1 MLKPKSPQES
11 FYGSYLY
18 DRIVP
23 VDHLLR
29 KINQVVDFSFAGQIL
44 NDRYHPPIG
53 RPAEAPEF
61 MLRLCLLQYI
71 YGDSDRQV
79 VENARLNLAYKY
91 FLGLAV
97 DAEVPDYTTVSYFR
111 AQRLGEEK
119 FEAVLDQIIRQCI
132 DKGLVK
138 GKRQIIDSTHIRG
151 NITLSSITGL
161 VRKCRENALKTI
173 EKQDRR
179 VAESLG
185 LTDIQNAKKAKF
197 TSAEEGLQ
205 KEIEAAGELLD
216 SVTAELRA
224 RRISPTEELQKDLG
238 LLEKAVA
245 DREEHAKDKLL
256 SPVDPDARM
265 GKKTSSTWPGYKA
278 HIIMEEET
286 GIITGVETTPA
297 NATDGSQLQP
307 MLKEQ
312 EETHSLKPQELTADK
327 AYDWGENLESL
338 ANNKT
343 IANIALSKQVN
354 HRNGAGYFTVDDFLY
369 DPENIKLMCPAGHIS
384 TKCYNEVLYNYQLN
398 KPGYAFRFRPSWCNV
413 CLLKPKCVKNKQGR
427 RIYISHYEPY
437 FRQARERFASEEGKQ
452 AYRNRY
458 KIEQKVA
465 DLTRYC
471 GLRRCRYRGLGRAHI
486 HTLLATIVCNIK
498 RMVKLLWGKPDNYY
512 LESSVAIQTARTGLK
527 SKATT
532 LKNEANMT

>member
-29 KINQVVDFSFAGQIL
+29 KINQVVDFSFARQIL
-44 NDRYHPPIG
+44 QDRYNPDTG
-53 RPAEAPEF
+53 RPAEDPEF

-71 YGDSDRQV
+71 FGDSDRQV

-97 DAEVPDYTTVSYFR
+97 DAEVPDYTTISYFR
-111 AQRLGEEK
+111 AQRLGEKK
-119 FEAVLDQIIRQCI
+119 FRSVLEQIVQQCI

-138 GKRQIIDSTHIRG
+138 GKRQIIDSTPVIA
-151 NITLSSITGL
+151 NISPSSLTGL
-161 VRKCRENALKTI
+161 VRKCRENVLKTI
-173 EKQDRR
+173 AKQDARIAAR
-179 VAESLG
+179 LG
-185 LTDIQNAKKAKF
+185 FKELQSINQVKF
-197 TSAEEGLQ
+197 AATEEGLQ
-205 KEIEAAGELLD
+205 QEIEAAGRLLD

-224 RRISPTEELQKDLG
+224 KKIRPTEELQKDLG

-245 DREEHAKDKLL
+245 DRKEHAKDKLL

-265 GKKTSSTWPGYKA
+265 GKKTSTTWPGYKA
-278 HIIMEEET
+278 HIVMEEET

-297 NATDGSQLQP
+297 NTTDGSQLKP
-307 MLKEQ
+307 LLKDQTEV
-312 EETHSLKPQELTADK
+312 HSIKPQELTADK
-327 AYDWGENLESL
+327 AYDWGENLEAL
-338 ANNKT
+338 ASNRT
-343 IANIALSKQVN
+343 IANIALSKVN

-369 DPENIKLMCPAGHIS
+369 DPENVKLMCPAGHIS
-384 TKCYNEVLYNYQLN
+384 TNCYSEILYNN
-398 KPGYAFRFRPSWCNV
+398 KAGYAFQFRPSWCNV
-413 CLLKPKCVKNKQGR
+413 CSLKAKCVKNKQGR
-427 RIYISHYEPY
+427 RVYISYYEPY
-437 FRQARERFASEEGKQ
+437 FRQARERLATEEGKQ

-471 GLRRCRYRGLGRAHI
+471 GLRKCRYRGLDRAHI

-498 RMVKLLWGKPDNYY
+498 RMAKLLWGKPDNYY
-512 LESSVAIQTARTGLK
+512 LESSAAI
-527 SKATT
+527 
-532 LKNEANMT
+532 

>member
-23 VDHLLR
+23 FDHLLR
-29 KINQVVDFSFAGQIL
+29 KINQVVDFSFTGQIL
-44 NDRYHPPIG
+44 KDRYNPDIG
-53 RPAEAPEF
+53 RPAEDPEF

-71 YGDSDRQV
+71 YGDSDRQA

-97 DAEVPDYTTVSYFR
+97 DAEVPDYTTISYFR

-119 FEAVLDQIIRQCI
+119 FRAVLEQIVRQCI

-138 GKRQIIDSTHIRG
+138 GNRQIIDSTPVIA
-151 NITLSSITGL
+151 NISPSSLTGL
-161 VRKCRENALKTI
+161 VRKCRENVLATI
-173 EKQDRR
+173 EKQDAR
-179 VAESLG
+179 VAERLG
-185 LTDIQNAKKAKF
+185 LKGLKNPRQIKF
-197 TSAEEGLQ
+197 ASTEEGLQ
-205 KEIEAAGELLD
+205 KEVEAAGQLLD

-224 RRISPTEELQKDLG
+224 KGISPTEELKKGLE

-265 GKKTSSTWPGYKA
+265 GKKTSNTWRGYKA
-278 HIIMEEET
+278 HIVVEEET

-297 NATDGSQLQP
+297 NATDGSQLKP
-307 MLKEQ
+307 MLKDQ
-312 EETHSLKPQELTADK
+312 EEVHSIKPRELTADK

-338 ANNKT
+338 ESNQT
-343 IANIALSKQVN
+343 IANIGLSKQVN
-354 HRNGAGYFTVDDFLY
+354 HRSGAGYFTVDDFLY

-384 TKCYNEVLYNYQLN
+384 TNCYSEILYNYQLN
-398 KPGYAFRFRPSWCNV
+398 KPGYAFQFKPSLCNG
-413 CLLKPKCVKNKQGR
+413 CSLKAKCVKNKQGR
-427 RIYISHYEPY
+427 RVYISYYEPY
-437 FRQARERFASEEGKQ
+437 FRLARQRLATEEGKQ

-458 KIEQKVA
+458 KIEQKMA

-471 GLRRCRYRGLGRAHI
+471 GLRRCRYRGLDRAGI
-486 HTLLATIVCNIK
+486 HTLLATTVCNIK

-512 LESSVAIQTARTGLK
+512 HASALAG
-527 SKATT
+527 
-532 LKNEANMT
+532 

>member
-44 NDRYHPPIG
+44 QDRYHPNIG
-53 RPAEAPEF
+53 RPAQDPEF
-61 MLRLCLLQYI
+61 LLRLCLLQYI

-111 AQRLGEEK
+111 IQRLGEEK
-119 FEAVLDQIIRQCI
+119 FQLVLEQIVRQCI

-138 GKRQIIDSTHIRG
+138 GKRQIIDSTPVIA
-151 NITLSSITGL
+151 NISSSSITGL

-173 EKQDRR
+173 GK
-179 VAESLG
+179 
-185 LTDIQNAKKAKF
+185 QNAKIAERLGLKELQKAEQVKF
-197 TSAEEGLQ
+197 ASAEEGLH

-216 SVTAELRA
+216 RVTADLRVKKL
-224 RRISPTEELQKDLG
+224 IPNEELKKDLE

-265 GKKTSSTWPGYKA
+265 GKKTSKIWPGYKA
-278 HIIMEEET
+278 HIVMEEET

-307 MLKEQ
+307 MLKAQ
-312 EETHSLKPQELTADK
+312 EKVYSLIPQELTGDK

-338 ANNKT
+338 AGNKT
-343 IANIALSKQVN
+343 IANIALSRVN
-354 HRNGAGYFTVDDFLY
+354 HRNGAGYFTVNDFLY
-369 DPENIKLMCPAGHIS
+369 DPENVKLMCPAGHTS
-384 TKCYNEVLYNYQLN
+384 TSCYREILYNN
-398 KPGYAFRFRPSWCNV
+398 KSGNAFQFKPSLCNT
-413 CLLKPKCVKNKQGR
+413 CPLKAKCIKNNKGR
-427 RIYISHYEPY
+427 RVYISYYEPY
-437 FRQARERFASEEGKQ
+437 FRLARERLATEEGKE
-452 AYRNRY
+452 AYGNRY

-471 GLRRCRYRGLGRAHI
+471 GLRRCRYRGLDRAHI
-486 HTLLATIVCNIK
+486 HTLLATTVCNIK
-498 RMVKLLWGKPDNYY
+498 RMVKLLWEKPDNYY
-512 LESSVAIQTARTGLK
+512 LELPVAG
-527 SKATT
+527 
-532 LKNEANMT
+532 

>member
-11 FYGSYLY
+11 FFGSYLY

-23 VDHLLR
+23 IDHLLR
-29 KINQVVDFSFAGQIL
+29 KINQMVDFSFVQKL
-44 NDRYHPPIG
+44 VKDRYTPEFG
-53 RPAEAPEF
+53 RPAEDPEF

-97 DAEVPDYTTVSYFR
+97 DAEVPDYTTISYFR

-119 FEAVLDQIIRQCI
+119 FRLVLEQIVRQCTA
-132 DKGLVK
+132 KGLVK
-138 GKRQIIDSTHIRG
+138 GKRQIIDSTPVIA
-151 NITLSSITGL
+151 NISSSSLTGL
-161 VRKCRENALKTI
+161 VRKCRENVLKTI
-173 EKQDRR
+173 KKQDAGI
-179 VAESLG
+179 AEKLG
-185 LTDIQNAKKAKF
+185 LKELQDAGSVKF
-197 TSAEEGLQ
+197 TSPEEGLQ
-205 KEIEAAGELLD
+205 KEVEAAGQLLD
-216 SVTAELRA
+216 SVTAELREK
-224 RRISPTEELQKDLG
+224 RLVPDEELRKDLE

-256 SPVDPDARM
+256 SPVDTDARM
-265 GKKTSSTWPGYKA
+265 GKKAQKLWPGYKA
-278 HIIMEEET
+278 HIVMEEET
-286 GIITGVETTPA
+286 GIITGVKTTPA

-312 EETHSLKPQELTADK
+312 ETVYSIKPQELTADK
-327 AYDWGENLESL
+327 AYDWGENLEAL
-338 ANNKT
+338 ANHQT
-343 IANIALSKQVN
+343 IANIALSKVN

-369 DPENIKLMCPAGHIS
+369 DPENVKLMCPAGHIS
-384 TKCYNEVLYNYQLN
+384 TSCYSEILYNN
-398 KPGYAFRFRPSWCNV
+398 KSGYAFQFKPSLCNT
-413 CLLKPKCVKNKQGR
+413 CPLKAKCIKNNKGR
-427 RIYISHYEPY
+427 RVYISYYEPY
-437 FRQARERFASEEGKQ
+437 FRRARERLATEEGKQ

-471 GLRRCRYRGLGRAHI
+471 GLRRCRYRGLARASI

-498 RMVKLLWGKPDNYY
+498 RMVTLLWGKPDNYY
-512 LESSVAIQTARTGLK
+512 LESPVAG
-527 SKATT
+527 
-532 LKNEANMT
+532 

>member
-18 DRIVP
+18 ERIVP

-29 KINQVVDFSFAGQIL
+29 KINQVVDFSFVGQVL
-44 NDRYHPPIG
+44 NDRYHPDIG

-119 FEAVLDQIIRQCI
+119 FQAVLDQIVRQCI

-138 GKRQIIDSTHIRG
+138 GSRQIMDSTHIRA
-151 NITLSSITGL
+151 NISVSSITGL
-161 VRKCRENALKTI
+161 VRKCRENVLKTI
-173 EKQDRR
+173 EKQDTK
-179 VAESLG
+179 VAERLG
-185 LTDIQNAKKAKF
+185 LKELQDAKPVRFAS
-197 TSAEEGLQ
+197 TEEGLQ
-205 KEIEAAGELLD
+205 KELEAAGQLLD
-216 SVTAELRA
+216 SVTAELGA
-224 RRISPTEELQKDLG
+224 KKISPTEELKKDLG

-245 DREEHAKDKLL
+245 DREKGAKDKLL
-256 SPVDPDARM
+256 SPVDPDARQ
-265 GKKTSSTWPGYKA
+265 GKKASTTWPGYKA
-278 HIIMEEET
+278 HIVMEEET

-297 NATDGSQLQP
+297 NATDGSQLKP
-307 MLKEQ
+307 LLKGQ
-312 EETHSLKPQELTADK
+312 EEAFSVIPQELTADK

-338 ANNKT
+338 ADNET
-343 IANIALSKQVN
+343 IANMALSRQVN
-354 HRNGAGYFTVDDFLY
+354 HRNTGYFTVDDFLY
-369 DPENIKLMCPAGHIS
+369 DPENNKLMCPAGHIS
-384 TKCYNEVLYNYQLN
+384 TNCYREILYNN
-398 KPGYAFRFRPSWCNV
+398 KPGYAFQFKPSLCNA
-413 CLLKPKCVKNKQGR
+413 CPLKAKCVKNRAGR
-427 RIYISHYEPY
+427 RIYISYYEPY
-437 FRQARERFASEEGKQ
+437 YRMARERMATGEGKQ

-458 KIEQKVA
+458 KIEQKMA

-471 GLRRCRYRGLGRAHI
+471 GLRRCRYRGLGRAGI
-486 HTLLATIVCNIK
+486 HTLLAATVCNIK
-498 RMVKLLWGKPDNYY
+498 RMVNLLWGKPDNYY
-512 LESSVAIQTARTGLK
+512 LASPAAG
-527 SKATT
+527 
-532 LKNEANMT
+532 

>member
-29 KINQVVDFSFAGQIL
+29 KINRVVDFSFARQIL
-44 NDRYHPPIG
+44 QDRYNPDTG
-53 RPAEAPEF
+53 RPAEDPEF

-71 YGDSDRQV
+71 YGDSDRRV

-97 DAEVPDYTTVSYFR
+97 DAEVPDYTTISYFR

-119 FEAVLDQIIRQCI
+119 FRLVLEQIVQQCI
-132 DKGLVK
+132 DRGLVK
-138 GKRQIIDSTHIRG
+138 GKRQIIDSTPVIAD
-151 NITLSSITGL
+151 ITLSSLTGL
-161 VRKCRENALKTI
+161 VKKCRENVLKTI
-173 EKQDRR
+173 AKQDTKI
-179 VAESLG
+179 AESLG
-185 LTDIQNAKKAKF
+185 IKELQKAEKVRF
-197 TSAEEGLQ
+197 ASTGEGLQ
-205 KEIEAAGELLD
+205 QEIETAGKLLD

-224 RRISPTEELQKDLG
+224 KKIRPTEELQKDLG

-245 DREEHAKDKLL
+245 DREKHAKDKLL

-278 HIIMEEET
+278 HIVMEEET

-297 NATDGSQLQP
+297 NTTDGSQLKP
-307 MLKEQ
+307 LLKEQ
-312 EETHSLKPQELTADK
+312 EEVYALKPQELTADK

-343 IANIALSKQVN
+343 IADIAISKTVN
-354 HRNGAGYFTVDDFLY
+354 RNGANYFTVDDFLY
-369 DPENIKLMCPAGHIS
+369 DSENNKLMCPAGHIS
-384 TKCYNEVLYNYQLN
+384 TSCYSEILYNN
-398 KPGYAFRFRPSWCNV
+398 KPGYAFQFKASLCNV
-413 CLLKPKCVKNKQGR
+413 CPLKPKCVKNKQGR
-427 RIYISHYEPY
+427 RIYISYYEPY
-437 FRQARERFASEEGKQ
+437 FRQARERLATEEGKQ

-512 LESSVAIQTARTGLK
+512 LESSVAI
-527 SKATT
+527 
-532 LKNEANMT
+532 

>member
-1 MLKPKSPQES
+1 MLKPKPPQES

-23 VDHLLR
+23 PDHLLR

-44 NDRYHPPIG
+44 NDRYHPHIG

-97 DAEVPDYTTVSYFR
+97 DAEVPDYTTISYFR

-119 FEAVLDQIIRQCI
+119 FRSVLEQIVRQCI

-138 GKRQIIDSTHIRG
+138 GNRQIIDSTHIRAD
-151 NITLSSITGL
+151 ITLSSLTGL
-161 VRKCRENALKTI
+161 VRKCRENVLKTV

-185 LTDIQNAKKAKF
+185 LKDLQNAGIAKSA
-197 TSAEEGLQ
+197 SAEEGLQ

-216 SVTAELRA
+216 SVTDELRA
-224 RRISPTEELQKDLG
+224 KRISPTEELKKDLG

-245 DREEHAKDKLL
+245 DRGEHAKDKLV
-256 SPVDPDARM
+256 SPVDPDARQ
-265 GKKTSSTWPGYKA
+265 GKKTSTTWPGYKA

-286 GIITGVETTPA
+286 GIVTQVKTTPA
-297 NATDGSQLQP
+297 NTTDGSQLKP
-307 MLKEQ
+307 LLKEQ
-312 EETHSLKPQELTADK
+312 EKVHEITPRELTGDK
-327 AYDWGENLESL
+327 AYDWGENLEAL
-338 ANNKT
+338 THNQT
-343 IANIALSKQVN
+343 IANIALSKVN
-354 HRNGAGYFTVDDFLY
+354 HRNGVGYFTVDDFLY
-369 DPENIKLMCPAGHIS
+369 DPESVKLMCPAGHIS
-384 TKCYNEVLYNYQLN
+384 TSCYSEILYNN
-398 KPGYAFRFRPSWCNV
+398 KSGYAFQFKPSLCNT
-413 CLLKPKCVKNKQGR
+413 CQLKAKCIKNNKGR
-427 RIYISHYEPY
+427 RVYISYYEPY
-437 FRQARERFASEEGKQ
+437 FRLARERLATEEGKQ

-458 KIEQKVA
+458 KIEQKMA

-471 GLRRCRYRGLGRAHI
+471 GLRRCRYRGLDRAGI
-486 HTLLATIVCNIK
+486 HTLLATTVCNIK

-512 LESSVAIQTARTGLK
+512 LASPVAG
-527 SKATT
+527 
-532 LKNEANMT
+532 

>member
-29 KINQVVDFSFAGQIL
+29 KINQVVDFSFAGQL
-44 NDRYHPPIG
+44 LQDRYHPNIG
-53 RPAEAPEF
+53 RPAQDPEF
-61 MLRLCLLQYI
+61 LLRLCLLQYI

-111 AQRLGEEK
+111 IQRLGEEK
-119 FEAVLDQIIRQCI
+119 FQLVLEQIVRQCI

-138 GKRQIIDSTHIRG
+138 GKRQIIDSTPVIA
-151 NITLSSITGL
+151 NISSSSITGL

-173 EKQDRR
+173 GK
-179 VAESLG
+179 
-185 LTDIQNAKKAKF
+185 QNAKIAERLGLKELQKAEQVKF
-197 TSAEEGLQ
+197 ASAEEGLH

-216 SVTAELRA
+216 RVTADLRVKKL
-224 RRISPTEELQKDLG
+224 IPNEELKKDLE

-256 SPVDPDARM
+256 SPVDPDARTGM
-265 GKKTSSTWPGYKA
+265 KTNNKWTGYKA
-278 HIIMEEET
+278 HLIMEEET

-297 NATDGSQLQP
+297 NTTDGSQLKP
-307 MLKEQ
+307 LLKEQ
-312 EETHSLKPQELTADK
+312 ADVYSLRPQELTADK
-327 AYDWGENLESL
+327 AYDWGENLELL
-338 ANNKT
+338 ANNRT
-343 IANIALSKQVN
+343 IANIALSRVN
-354 HRNGAGYFTVDDFLY
+354 HRNGAGYFTVNDFLY
-369 DPENIKLMCPAGHIS
+369 DPENVKLMCPAGHTS
-384 TKCYNEVLYNYQLN
+384 TSCYSEILYNN
-398 KPGYAFRFRPSWCNV
+398 KSGNAFQFKPSLCNT
-413 CLLKPKCVKNKQGR
+413 CPLKAKCIKNNKGR
-427 RIYISHYEPY
+427 RVYISYYEPY
-437 FRQARERFASEEGKQ
+437 FRLARERLATEEGKE
-452 AYRNRY
+452 AYGNRY

-471 GLRRCRYRGLGRAHI
+471 GLRRCRYRGLDRAHI
-486 HTLLATIVCNIK
+486 HTLLATTVCNIK
-498 RMVKLLWGKPDNYY
+498 RMVKLLWEKPDNYY
-512 LESSVAIQTARTGLK
+512 LELPVAG
-527 SKATT
+527 
-532 LKNEANMT
+532 

>member
-11 FYGSYLY
+11 FFGSYLY

-44 NDRYHPPIG
+44 NDRYHPHIG
-53 RPAEAPEF
+53 RPAEAPDF
-61 MLRLCLLQYI
+61 MLRLCLLQYL

-97 DAEVPDYTTVSYFR
+97 DAEVPDYTTISYFR

-119 FEAVLDQIIRQCI
+119 FQLVLDQIVRQCI

-138 GKRQIIDSTHIRG
+138 GNRQIIDSTHLRA

-161 VRKCRENALKTI
+161 VRKCRENVLKTV
-173 EKQDRR
+173 EKQDRM

-185 LTDIQNAKKAKF
+185 LTDLPNAKKAKF

-224 RRISPTEELQKDLG
+224 RRISPTEELKKDLG

-245 DREEHAKDKLL
+245 DREENAKDKLV
-256 SPVDPDARM
+256 SPVDPDARQ
-265 GKKTSSTWPGYKA
+265 GKKTSTTWPGYKA
-278 HIIMEEET
+278 HIVMEEET

-297 NATDGSQLQP
+297 NATDGSQLKPLLQ
-307 MLKEQ
+307 EQ
-312 EETHSLKPQELTADK
+312 EKVHSLKPQELTADK

-338 ANNKT
+338 ADKKIT
-343 IANIALSKQVN
+343 ANIALSKQVN
-354 HRNGAGYFTVDDFLY
+354 HRNSGYFTVDDFLY
-369 DPENIKLMCPAGHIS
+369 DPENIKLMCPAGHVS
-384 TKCYNEVLYNYQLN
+384 TNCYSEILYNN
-398 KPGYAFRFRPSWCNV
+398 KPGYAFQFKPSLCNA
-413 CLLKPKCVKNKQGR
+413 CSLKARCVKNSAGR
-427 RIYISHYEPY
+427 RVYISYYEPY
-437 FRQARERFASEEGKQ
+437 YRLARERLATDEGKQ

-458 KIEQKVA
+458 KIEQKMA

-471 GLRRCRYRGLGRAHI
+471 GLRRCRYRGLDRAGI
-486 HTLLATIVCNIK
+486 HTLLATTVCNIK
-498 RMVKLLWGKPDNYY
+498 RMVKLLWGKPENYY
-512 LESSVAIQTARTGLK
+512 LESPVAG
-527 SKATT
+527 
-532 LKNEANMT
+532 

>member
-23 VDHLLR
+23 IDHPLR
-29 KINQVVDFSFAGQIL
+29 KINQVVDLSFADEIL
-44 NDRYHPPIG
+44 KDRYNQAIG
-53 RPAEAPEF
+53 RPAEDPGF
-61 MLRLCLLQYI
+61 LLRLCLLQYL

-119 FEAVLDQIIRQCI
+119 FRAILEQIVRQCI

-138 GKRQIIDSTHIRG
+138 GKRQIIDSTPVFA
-151 NITLSSITGL
+151 NISLSSLSGL
-161 VRKCRENALKTI
+161 VRKCRENVLKTVA
-173 EKQDRR
+173 KQDTKM
-179 VAESLG
+179 AEDLG
-185 LTDIQNAKKAKF
+185 AKELQKATPVKF
-197 TSAEEGLQ
+197 TSGEEALQ
-205 KEIEAAGELLD
+205 KEIEAAGTLLD
-216 SVTAELRA
+216 RVTAELKA
-224 RRISPTEELQKDLG
+224 KKIKPTEELQKDLG

-245 DREEHAKDKLL
+245 DRHEHAKDKLV
-256 SPVDPDARM
+256 SPVDPDART
-265 GKKTSSTWPGYKA
+265 GKKTGTKWEGYKA
-278 HIIMEEET
+278 HIVMEEES
-286 GIITGVETTPA
+286 GIITEVATTPA

-307 MLKEQ
+307 LLKEQ
-312 EETHSLKPQELTADK
+312 EKVHSLTPQELTADK

-338 ANNKT
+338 AGKN
-343 IANIALSKQVN
+343 IVANIALTKQVN
-354 HRNGAGYFTVDDFLY
+354 RRTGVDFTVDDFLY

-384 TKCYNEVLYNYQLN
+384 TNCYSEVLYNYQLN
-398 KPGYAFRFRPSWCNV
+398 KPGYAFQFKASLCNA
-413 CLLKPKCVKNKQGR
+413 CPLKPKCVKNREGR
-427 RIYISHYEPY
+427 RVYISYYEPY
-437 FRQARERFASEEGKQ
+437 FRMARERLATEEGKQ
-452 AYRNRY
+452 AYLNRY

-471 GLRRCRYRGLGRAHI
+471 GLRRCRYRGLERAGI
-486 HTLLATIVCNIK
+486 HTLLATTVCNIK

-512 LESSVAIQTARTGLK
+512 LGAPTAG
-527 SKATT
+527 
-532 LKNEANMT
+532 